1 MSPGGWATTRICV
14 LHGCNPKAATIRRW
28 SLTYTDLIW
37 FCDPSVN
44 AGRFIIS
51 YRQRN
56 VANSRSTL
64 HVGVKSQ
71 CKGRTHVTDVW
82 TPPDQMSACG
92 VSAAVLFTS
101 PRCGHFLSGTETQ
114 PRIVMLLCVLSPP
127 CLPSVCSP
135 LLRYQT
141 LVLRWWASLQPSLS
155 YSCSNFFLLTM
166 SCLSFDHL
174 LVTSRYCQVCRNTA
188 ATLPVPTAD
197 RFDLLTRDNNLHIYC
212 QRT

>member
-1 MSPGGWATTRICV
+1 M
-14 LHGCNPKAATIRRW
+14 
-28 SLTYTDLIW
+28 
-37 FCDPSVN
+37 
-44 AGRFIIS
+44 
-51 YRQRN
+51 
-56 VANSRSTL
+56 
-64 HVGVKSQ
+64 
-71 CKGRTHVTDVW
+71 W

-197 RFDLLTRDNNLHIYC
+197 RFDLLTRTTTHIFTAKEHKIRIFHNRIIPLVVSLTQVLLTLTTCMMTAKYVFLLLIFSAYRDSKKNITTVFLLVIVGHDVKAGTEC
-212 QRT
+212 FIV

>member
-1 MSPGGWATTRICV
+1 
-14 LHGCNPKAATIRRW
+14 
-28 SLTYTDLIW
+28 
-37 FCDPSVN
+37 
-44 AGRFIIS
+44 
-51 YRQRN
+51 
-56 VANSRSTL
+56 
-64 HVGVKSQ
+64 
-71 CKGRTHVTDVW
+71 
-82 TPPDQMSACG
+82 
-92 VSAAVLFTS
+92 
-101 PRCGHFLSGTETQ
+101 
-114 PRIVMLLCVLSPP
+114 MLLCVLSPP

-197 RFDLLTRDNNLHIYC
+197 RFDLLTRDNNLHTYFSQQNHSTWC
-212 QRT
+212 QFDSGATNTNYLHKYVFLLLFFSAYRDSKKNITTVFLLAIVGCESRNWVLYSLGEEKVSLLVSVQ